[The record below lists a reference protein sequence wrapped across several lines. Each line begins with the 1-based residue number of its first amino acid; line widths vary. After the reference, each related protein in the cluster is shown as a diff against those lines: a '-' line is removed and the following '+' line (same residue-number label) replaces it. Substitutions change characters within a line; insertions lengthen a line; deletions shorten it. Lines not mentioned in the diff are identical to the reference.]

1 MRSRAQNATPAQ
13 RSSASTTPAIQ
24 PATPG
29 TNASRYPQHIMC
41 WSTRFAPSRPRQ
53 ERGSSALVG
62 ALAILGLAA
71 ANQLWT
77 QLTIRVL
84 GFEPPTPPSGTDPL
98 FGAPPVEVVDALLWR
113 AFVPGVFEELLF
125 RGVLFGAL
133 RSIGGPIVAIFG
145 SALLFGAVHGGLQHA
160 LIATLLGL
168 QLGAIRETSGLSL
181 AIVAHAFNN
190 TIVLALVDR
199 AATESLLRAGI
210 SLDMGLFIALGLS
223 GIAWAVL
230 WQSWRSLLQPE
241 DDPRSLL
248 QAEAGDDD

>member
-1 MRSRAQNATPAQ
+1 M
-13 RSSASTTPAIQ
+13 
-24 PATPG
+24 
-29 TNASRYPQHIMC
+29 
-41 WSTRFAPSRPRQ
+41 
-53 ERGSSALVG
+53 
-62 ALAILGLAA
+62 
-71 ANQLWT
+71 
-77 QLTIRVL
+77 
-84 GFEPPTPPSGTDPL
+84 
-98 FGAPPVEVVDALLWR
+98 VV
-113 AFVPGVFEELLF
+113 EELLF
-125 RGVLFGAL
+125 RGLLFGAL